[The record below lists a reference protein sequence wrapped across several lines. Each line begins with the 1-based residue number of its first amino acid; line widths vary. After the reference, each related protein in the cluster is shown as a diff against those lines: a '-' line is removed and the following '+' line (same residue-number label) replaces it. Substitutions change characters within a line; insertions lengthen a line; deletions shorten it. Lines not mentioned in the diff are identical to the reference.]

1 MVGGEFD
8 GPLVD
13 GGEELLGE
21 GDFGHDGLGEGRV
34 ERFQSRL
41 VVERQI
47 GMCCMGMLVEVTF
60 VGLKLVTSLDEIAGC
75 HELDGVG

>member
-1 MVGGEFD
+1 MEAMLSAYGTLIGILPGIADMVGGEFD

-21 GDFGHDGLGEGRV
+21 GDFGHDGFGKGRV
-34 ERFQSRL
+34 ESFRGGL

-47 GMCCMGMLVEVTF
+47 EV
-60 VGLKLVTSLDEIAGC
+60 C
-75 HELDGVG
+75 RCRC